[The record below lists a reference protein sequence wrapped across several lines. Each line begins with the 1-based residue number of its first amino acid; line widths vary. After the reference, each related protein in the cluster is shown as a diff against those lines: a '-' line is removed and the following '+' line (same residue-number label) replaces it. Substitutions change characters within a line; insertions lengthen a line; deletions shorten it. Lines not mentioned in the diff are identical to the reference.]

1 MDLNEEKERKQI
13 WIIRWKSGKI
23 RSEYGTYQEAK
34 QVAEEIG
41 ESTSSYEFPEEKTAS
56 VCRRITEDPGS
67 HIGNLC
73 SHDDGNRIIMD
84 RNDPS
89 DSGIRT

>member
-1 MDLNEEKERKQI
+1 MDHSLAIRKDPERV
-13 WIIRWKSGKI
+13 WDVPG
-23 RSEYGTYQEAK
+23 SEAGSRRDR
-34 QVAEEIG
+34 G

-73 SHDDGNRIIMD
+73 SYDDGNRIIMD